1 MAPTNKS
8 KKSKNNTR
16 KFTINC
22 QAPVDDGILDIASFN
37 QYLTEHIKVE
47 GKVGN
52 LGEKVKVDSG
62 LISRVSSRTY
72 RNTQTCTMAPTNKS
86 KKSKNNTRK
95 FTINCQAPVDDGIL
109 DIASFNQYLT
119 ERYLKK
125 NNLREWLRV
134 VAENK
139 ESYTLKYFNIN

>member
-1 MAPTNKS
+1 MGLISRVSSRTYRNTQTCTMAPTNKS

-52 LGEKVKVDSG
+52 LGEKVKVDSAKSN
-62 LISRVSSRTY
+62 LVVSS
-72 RNTQTCTMAPTNKS
+72 
-86 KKSKNNTRK
+86 
-95 FTINCQAPVDDGIL
+95 
-109 DIASFNQYLT
+109 DIALSKRYLKYLT
-119 ERYLKK
+119 KQYLKK

-134 VAENK
+134 VANSKDSYELRYFQINNE
-139 ESYTLKYFNIN
+139 ESDNEDED

>member
-1 MAPTNKS
+1 MGLISRVSSRTYRNAQTCKMAPTNKS

-52 LGEKVKVDSG
+52 LV
-62 LISRVSSRTY
+62 VSSEI
-72 RNTQTCTMAPTNKS
+72 ALS
-86 KKSKNNTRK
+86 KRYLK
-95 FTINCQAPVDDGIL
+95 
-109 DIASFNQYLT
+109 YLT
-119 ERYLKK
+119 KRYLKK

-134 VAENK
+134 VAEDK
-139 ESYTLKYFNIN
+139 ASYTLKYFNINNDDEESDEE

>member
-1 MAPTNKS
+1 MGLISRVSSRTYRNAQTCKMAPTNKS

-52 LGEKVKVDSG
+52 LG
-62 LISRVSSRTY
+62 VSSEI
-72 RNTQTCTMAPTNKS
+72 ALS
-86 KKSKNNTRK
+86 KRYLK
-95 FTINCQAPVDDGIL
+95 
-109 DIASFNQYLT
+109 YLT
-119 ERYLKK
+119 KRYLKK

-134 VAENK
+134 VAEDK
-139 ESYTLKYFNIN
+139 ARYTLKYFNINNDDEESDEE

>member
-1 MAPTNKS
+1 MGLISRVSSRTYRNTQTCTMAPTNKS

-52 LGEKVKVDSG
+52 LGEKVKVDSAKSN
-62 LISRVSSRTY
+62 LVVSS
-72 RNTQTCTMAPTNKS
+72 
-86 KKSKNNTRK
+86 
-95 FTINCQAPVDDGIL
+95 
-109 DIASFNQYLT
+109 DIALSK
-119 ERYLKK
+119 RYFKK

-139 ESYTLKYFNIN
+139 ESYTLKYFNINQDD

>member
-1 MAPTNKS
+1 MGLISRVSSRTYRNTLRFKMAPTNRS

-22 QAPVDDGILDIASFN
+22 AAPVDDGILDISSFN

-52 LGEKVKVDSG
+52 LGNNIKVDAG
-62 LISRVSSRTY
+62 K
-72 RNTQTCTMAPTNKS
+72 TNLTVNSEIALS
-86 KKSKNNTRK
+86 KRYLK
-95 FTINCQAPVDDGIL
+95 
-109 DIASFNQYLT
+109 YLT
-119 ERYLKK
+119 KRYLKK

-134 VAENK
+134 VAEDK
-139 ESYTLKYFNIN
+139 ASYTLKYFNINNDDEESDEE